1 MLFYVLYF
9 SAYYSFGITYSL
21 NLIQEE
27 LLIFFVVVLEI
38 FIRWLEKKKY
48 CENLASRFLLD
59 NETDCPGRFKT
70 NQKWHT
76 HMQKAKKNNQKQ
88 TNNRGTLKH
97 TTTKYWTKPNADRG
111 EQELP
116 SPREKGHGNEAKSI
130 SLSWSCVFLCDLRDY
145 AK

>member
-70 NQKWHT
+70 NQK
-76 HMQKAKKNNQKQ
+76 
-88 TNNRGTLKH
+88 
-97 TTTKYWTKPNADRG
+97 
-111 EQELP
+111 
-116 SPREKGHGNEAKSI
+116 
-130 SLSWSCVFLCDLRDY
+130 
-145 AK
+145 